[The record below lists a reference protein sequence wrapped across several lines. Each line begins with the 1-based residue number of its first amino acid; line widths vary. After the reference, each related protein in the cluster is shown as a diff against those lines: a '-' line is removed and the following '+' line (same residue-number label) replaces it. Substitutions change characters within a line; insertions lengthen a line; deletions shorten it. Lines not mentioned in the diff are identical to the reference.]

1 MAVGVGDPAPDFTLP
16 GTGGGSHTLSAS
28 RGHPVVLAFY
38 PGDDTAVCTKQLDSY
53 QADLSKFDEVDARV
67 FGISP
72 QSVESHNAFSCKRGY
87 SFPLL
92 ADTEK
97 EVAQAYGV
105 LGPLGF
111 YRRSV
116 FVIDAEGI
124 IRYAHRAMA
133 GLTFKPSAE
142 LIEAVKAA
150 RPPFL

>member
-1 MAVGVGDPAPDFTLP
+1 MAIGVGDAAPDFTLL
-16 GTGGGSHTLSAS
+16 GTGGVSYTLQEL

-53 QADLSKFDEVDARV
+53 QADLAKFEEVDARM

-72 QSVESHNAFSCKRGY
+72 QSVESHDGFACRRGY

-92 ADTEK
+92 ADTDK
-97 EVAQAYGV
+97 TVGAAYGV

-116 FVIDAEGI
+116 FVVDAKGI
-124 IRYAHRAMA
+124 IGYVHRAIA
-133 GLTFKPSAE
+133 GLSFKLSDE
-142 LIEAVKAA
+142 LVAAVRATS
-150 RPPFL
+150 

>member
-1 MAVGVGDPAPDFTLP
+1 MAIGVGDAAPDFTLL
-16 GTGGGSHTLSAS
+16 GTGGASYTLKGL

-53 QADLSKFDEVDARV
+53 QADLAKFEEVDARM

-72 QSVESHNAFSCKRGY
+72 QSVESHDGFACRRGY

-92 ADTEK
+92 ADTDK
-97 EVAQAYGV
+97 AVGAAYGV

-124 IRYAHRAMA
+124 IRYVHRAVA
-133 GLTFKPSAE
+133 GLTFRPSDE
-142 LIEAVKAA
+142 LLAAVKAA
-150 RPPFL
+150 S

>member
-1 MAVGVGDPAPDFTLP
+1 MSVGVGDEAPDFTLL
-16 GTGGGSHTLSAS
+16 GTNGIEYTLRGL

-53 QADLSKFDEVDARV
+53 QTDLAQFEAVDARV

-72 QSVESHNAFSCKRGY
+72 QSVESHNGFSCRQGY
-87 SFPLL
+87 AFPLL

-97 EVAQAYGV
+97 TVGSSYGV

-116 FVIDAEGI
+116 FVIDTAGVVA
-124 IRYAHRAMA
+124 YVHRAIA
-133 GLTFKPSAE
+133 GLTFKPSSD
-142 LIEAVKAA
+142 LIAAVKAA
-150 RPPFL
+150 S